1 MDIRSPRAVGD
12 LLLTAVPDLRDR
24 LLEHRIRRAWREV
37 VGADAARRAQPRAF
51 TDGCLTVAV
60 DNSPWLHELTL
71 RGEELTRRL
80 SERFNVVRSLRFV
93 SGSIETEPAAGARV
107 ETPASLDARAQR
119 EIDEAA
125 GVIPDPA
132 VAAAARRLLT
142 KAWRGLPVIMVVT
155 GLTGCAAAGGPTLA
169 GDEQVPRRA
178 AAADPRADA
187 YYTYSVA
194 QMHIQAGRFKEAV
207 PLLRSAIQRDPNS
220 APRRGAGGFGPGHGP
235 SWAARRP
242 NRGGGTSRPP
252 ASPPPSISIQTT
264 MVHRARS
271 APSTRRR
278 SIRATRRSKCT
289 DAPSRRTQT
298 IRCSPRSWRTS

>member
-1 MDIRSPRAVGD
+1 MCFFFFQAEDGIRDVAVTGVQTCA
-12 LLLTAVPDLRDR
+12 LP
-24 LLEHRIRRAWREV
+24 IS
-37 VGADAARRAQPRAF
+37 DAARRAQPRAF

-194 QMHIQAGRFKEAV
+194 QMHIQAGRF
-207 PLLRSAIQRDPNS
+207 
-220 APRRGAGGFGPGHGP
+220 
-235 SWAARRP
+235 
-242 NRGGGTSRPP
+242 
-252 ASPPPSISIQTT
+252 
-264 MVHRARS
+264 
-271 APSTRRR
+271 
-278 SIRATRRSKCT
+278 
-289 DAPSRRTQT
+289 
-298 IRCSPRSWRTS
+298 